1 MASPAPWER
10 FKNSQSTQ
18 SSSLPPWERFKPPQE
33 SPNSNSTPPWERFKQ
48 TQAVSSSATSVAL
61 ETPKPAAED
70 PNTTLIIEPG
80 SGHLIRVPKSQSP
93 VQPQQSLGQRAL
105 AEAARVGGAAYEGFS
120 NNFGVNSEDRSR
132 MQAYLGE
139 PITDTLVHTVRAI
152 QLPFAV
158 AGAGVNALSQGAVDA
173 GYAAGLGGKN
183 YTNEDMRE
191 SGRQLAETANLG
203 LMGAGVET
211 PPRVGSPSM
220 AARETMPIQRAVAK
234 TPKVAAETL
243 KPATAKPLP
252 PKEAIERGPEGRP
265 IVPKGGLPAEP
276 KLQNDA
282 AKPLPQT
289 VKPKLENAEPQGVS
303 AAATPVHELLRIN
316 KEKYESQ
323 LPKEPGLKESIT
335 HATDTV
341 KKILAPQTLDESAR
355 SAEASIRK
363 NIGRSVRDSERAK
376 FTMEPY
382 RKTMQQMDI
391 EEQLKVLK
399 WIQKPEEAAQRRAEI
414 RRRYFVSHGTDSFAQ
429 YSCGQSS

>member
-1 MASPAPWER
+1 MTFSGASGGDNEKPWVKLRNMQAGQQGGDEKPWIKLRNMQAGQQNNDEKPWIKLRNMQAER
-10 FKNSQSTQ
+10 QSTA
-18 SSSLPPWERFKPPQE
+18 P
-33 SPNSNSTPPWERFKQ
+33 
-48 TQAVSSSATSVAL
+48 VAP

-93 VQPQQSLGQRAL
+93 VQPKQSFGQRAL

-203 LMGAGVET
+203 LMGAGVEA

-220 AARETMPIQRAVAK
+220 AARETMPIQRAVAE
-234 TPKVAAETL
+234 TPKVAAETP
-243 KPATAKPLP
+243 KTAIAKPLP
-252 PKEAIERGPEGRP
+252 PKEAIERNPEGRP

-276 KLQNDA
+276 KLQSNA

-376 FTMEPY
+376 FAMEPY
-382 RKTMQQMDI
+382 RKTLQQIDF
-391 EEQLKVLK
+391 E
-399 WIQKPEEAAQRRAEI
+399 
-414 RRRYFVSHGTDSFAQ
+414 
-429 YSCGQSS
+429 